1 MDNLDQ
7 LQAKLDKILNPSM
20 PEPVAIPE
28 VKAEPINPMYYQI
41 AAGMGNN
48 DGAASMSEEEKDLRT
63 LNPNQLIAK
72 YGEENANYMLGNLAR
87 ASGELQR
94 NNLAERDWGETAW
107 DSTTGIGNAFV
118 GGLGGIAAYGAG
130 KVNAEAGVGLSNV
143 VESLR
148 RYTEENQSDALN
160 ARRRVGAIKDSLTQ
174 RDSDAQY
181 DFDIKNGD
189 SKTVAGLAQFGRD
202 VVNSSVF
209 DDSMLLGQGTA
220 DAVGSF

>member
-48 DGAASMSEEEKDLRT
+48 DGAATMSPVEKDLRT
-63 LNPNQLIAK
+63 LTPNQLIAK

-94 NNLAERDWGETAW
+94 GNLAERDWGETAW
-107 DSTTGIGNAFV
+107 DSTTGIANAFV

-130 KVNAEAGVGLSNV
+130 KVSPEAGVGLSNA

-160 ARRRVGAIKDSLTQ
+160 ARRKVGAIKDSLTQ

-181 DFDIKNGD
+181 DLDIKNGD
-189 SKTVAGLAQFGRD
+189 SELVAGLC
-202 VVNSSVF
+202 SIW
-209 DDSMLLGQGTA
+209 
-220 DAVGSF
+220 

>member
-1 MDNLDQ
+1 MDTLDQ

-20 PEPVAIPE
+20 PEPVDIPE

-107 DSTTGIGNAFV
+107 DSTTGAGNAFV
-118 GGLGGIAAYGAG
+118 GGLGSIVGWGAG
-130 KVNAEAGVGLSNV
+130 KL
-143 VESLR
+143 
-148 RYTEENQSDALN
+148 
-160 ARRRVGAIKDSLTQ
+160 
-174 RDSDAQY
+174 
-181 DFDIKNGD
+181 
-189 SKTVAGLAQFGRD
+189 
-202 VVNSSVF
+202 
-209 DDSMLLGQGTA
+209 MLKLVLLLQM
-220 DAVGSF
+220 